1 MFPRYLVRRFSTP
14 EVRSDRPYLRH
25 PWRRS
30 QMLWV
35 IQMQRVRPRKAM

>member
-14 EVRSDRPYLRH
+14 EVRADRPYLRR

-35 IQMQRVRPRKAM
+35 RQMQRVRPRKAM